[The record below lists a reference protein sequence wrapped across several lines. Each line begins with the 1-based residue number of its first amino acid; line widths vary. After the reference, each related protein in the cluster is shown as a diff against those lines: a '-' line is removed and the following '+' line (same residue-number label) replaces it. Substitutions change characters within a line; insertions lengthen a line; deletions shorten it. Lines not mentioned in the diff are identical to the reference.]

1 MKIYLIAQKLSHSF
15 SPLIHKRLSDYS
27 YELCE
32 LEKEELSAFFEKR
45 DFDGLNITIPY
56 KTAVMEYLDEI
67 SPEAEEIGAVNT
79 VVNRGGKLIG
89 YNTDYH
95 GFLYTVKKSGIKI
108 SGKKVVI
115 IGNGGASRPVR
126 LVCERLGAESTR
138 IITRADNNDEGI
150 KKYLDAEVII
160 NATPVG
166 MYPYTGVSPIN
177 IEAFKKC
184 EAVFDLIYNPKNTK
198 LMLEGKRLGIPCV
211 NGLSMLVS
219 QAKEA
224 SEYFTGKKLDERVI
238 EDIIKELNRRTTNI
252 LLVGM
257 PGAGKTV
264 VGREVSKMLG
274 REFLDCDELISKKGK
289 TPEEIIKE
297 EGEEAFRK
305 IETEVLSEICKKSG
319 MVIATGGGAVTVK
332 ENHDIIKQN
341 SFTVFM
347 NRKISLL
354 STKGRP
360 LSKGK
365 GKIEEL
371 FKNRLPLYQS
381 VCDIEIEAQD
391 EIEKTADA
399 VCKAFISQ

>member
-15 SPLIHKRLSDYS
+15 SPLIHKRLADYS

-32 LEKEELSAFFEKR
+32 LEKEELEPFFKKR
-45 DFDGLNITIPY
+45 EFDGLNVTVPY
-56 KTAVMEYLDEI
+56 KTAVMQYLDEI

-79 VVNRGGKLIG
+79 VVNCGGRLFG

-95 GFLYTVKKSGIKI
+95 GFLYTVRRSGIKI

-126 LVCERLGAESTR
+126 LACERLGAASTR
-138 IITRADNNDEGI
+138 IVTRAENTAEGI
-150 KKYLDAEVII
+150 QKYLDGEIII

-166 MYPYTGVSPIN
+166 MYPATGVSPIKLEN
-177 IEAFKKC
+177 FKKC

-198 LMLEGKRLGIPCV
+198 LILDSKRLGIPHV
-211 NGLSMLVS
+211 NGMPMLVS

-224 SEYFTGKKLDERVI
+224 SEYFTEKKLDESVV
-238 EDIIKELNRRTTNI
+238 EAIIKELNHLTTNI
-252 LLVGM
+252 VLVGM

-264 VGREVSKMLG
+264 VGRKISKKLG
-274 REFLDCDELISKKGK
+274 REFFDCDELIAKKGK
-289 TPEEIIKE
+289 TPGEIISE

-319 MVIATGGGAVTVK
+319 VVIATGGGAVTVE
-332 ENHDIIKQN
+332 ENHDIINQN
-341 SFTVFM
+341 SFTVFI
-347 NRKISLL
+347 NREISLL
-354 STKGRP
+354 PTKGRP
-360 LSKGK
+360 LSQGK
-365 GKIEEL
+365 GAIEAL
-371 FKNRLPLYQS
+371 FKKRLPLYQS

-399 VCKAFISQ
+399 VCKAFISE